1 MGKHEICTKEQNT
14 GNYFLIVLTSLK
26 CKESVKYNWNC
37 KQIKMYL
44 LCYKMYLF
52 LEPENKR
59 GVGFAPHHLSI
70 AGESKKC
77 WQEII
82 ITFGS
87 IK

>member
-1 MGKHEICTKEQNT
+1 
-14 GNYFLIVLTSLK
+14 
-26 CKESVKYNWNC
+26 
-37 KQIKMYL
+37 MYL

-77 WQEII
+77 
-82 ITFGS
+82 
-87 IK
+87 